1 MADTV
6 YLDVE
11 ASPFSATEQKCF
23 NELWA
28 QAPVHDGYLPGAAA
42 VKFLS
47 ASKLPKTVLRKI
59 WYVYI
64 LIFRSECMWFGPH
77 CGRRVRGVG

>member
-6 YLDVE
+6 HLDAE

-23 NELWA
+23 NALWA
-28 QAPVHDGYLPGAAA
+28 EAPVHDGYLPGAAA

-59 WYVYI
+59 WYVCVKSPH
-64 LIFRSECMWFGPH
+64 RSTLAACMAYASPTL
-77 CGRRVRGVG
+77 VK